1 MTLTIGLTGGIGS
14 GKSTVAKL
22 FADLGVPVYDTDT
35 IARELVQPGKPAL
48 KEMIETFG
56 TDIVSNNGEL
66 DRQALKQRIFDND
79 DARNRVEEILH
90 PKIRQQLLTHIK
102 SCSAPYCI
110 AVIPLLIE
118 KNWLDVVD
126 RVLVVDV
133 PQEMQLERATARDNV
148 SENLIL
154 QIIKTQVSRDTRLAV
169 ANETIDNSGD
179 PQQLANLVDE
189 LHKKYMDLSNN
200 D

>member
-48 KEMIETFG
+48 KEMIEALG
-56 TDIVSNNGEL
+56 SDIISGNGEL

-79 DARNRVEEILH
+79 DVRKRVEEILH
-90 PKIRQQLLTHIK
+90 PKIRKQLLSNIE

-118 KNWLDVVD
+118 KNWLNIVD

-133 PQEMQLERATARDNV
+133 PQEMQLERATARDSV
-148 SENLIL
+148 SKNLIL

-189 LHKKYMDLSNN
+189 LHKKYMALTSN

>member
-1 MTLTIGLTGGIGS
+1 MALTIGLTGGIGS
-14 GKSTVAKL
+14 GKSTAAKL

-48 KEMIETFG
+48 KEMIEAIG
-56 TDIVSNNGEL
+56 SDIVSDNGEL

-79 DARNRVEEILH
+79 DVRKSVEEILH
-90 PKIRQQLLTHIK
+90 PKIRRQLLSNIR

-126 RVLVVDV
+126 RVLVIDV

-148 SENLIL
+148 SENLIA

-189 LHKKYMDLSNN
+189 LHKKYMALSNN